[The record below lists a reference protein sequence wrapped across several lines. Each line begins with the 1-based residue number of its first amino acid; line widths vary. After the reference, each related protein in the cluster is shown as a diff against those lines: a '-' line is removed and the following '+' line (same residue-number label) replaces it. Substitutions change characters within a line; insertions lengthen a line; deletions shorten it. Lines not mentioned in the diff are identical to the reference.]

1 MWYFINSPMA
11 PLARKAKE
19 RNMARRQ
26 TPAQRRAS
34 LKNLAKARRA
44 RGHGRK
50 RRRNPPPRGVRT
62 AVWRKRPTKRRKYS
76 YSAKHSHRVVRTNP
90 RRHRRRYRR
99 NPSLRSFFSMAQV
112 KDTAVM
118 LGGFYVGRG
127 ITNTAVKYIPV
138 PTTGIMGI
146 AVRVG
151 VAIAQSM
158 LVGKFLGPK
167 WGQMAFIGGITTAAD
182 PYVKN
187 LPVVGAAIGE
197 DLGSYMAIGEYYSV
211 GELPLGE
218 SLPVGEDI
226 AVGEYQYS

>member
-1 MWYFINSPMA
+1 MGRI
-11 PLARKAKE
+11 KE
-19 RNMARRQ
+19 GAI
-26 TPAQRRAS
+26 
-34 LKNLAKARRA
+34 
-44 RGHGRK
+44 
-50 RRRNPPPRGVRT
+50 
-62 AVWRKRPTKRRKYS
+62 
-76 YSAKHSHRVVRTNP
+76 
-90 RRHRRRYRR
+90 
-99 NPSLRSFFSMAQV
+99 
-112 KDTAVM
+112 M

-138 PTTGIMGI
+138 PTTGIMGV

-167 WGQMAFIGGITTAAD
+167 WGQMAFVGGISTAVD

-197 DLGSYMAIGEYYSV
+197 DMGSYMAIGEYYSV
-211 GELPLGE
+211 GELPIGE
-218 SLPVGEDI
+218 SLPLGEDI